1 MTAVTLLESA
11 IDALVRASWQGAIL
25 ALVVLGV
32 CVAFRGIPAKWR
44 CALWLLVLARF
55 LLPVT
60 PQSTISLFNISN
72 AFDVLSHA
80 RTEDRDHADLRAIP
94 NQVAASGSRDLS
106 RIPSTSALETK
117 PRSSTIHDLGRAPT
131 LVVVV
136 GAVWLLGFVAML
148 LRRGVQSSRLRRL
161 LRGHR
166 VLHRGPAPAILETC
180 REESGIRRRVVLL
193 VTDAHAAPALAGLIR
208 PQIIVSEQTLATLS
222 SDQLRWLFRHELAHV
237 RRLDVATQYL
247 WWWAR
252 ALHWFNPLVWYAAS
266 RARVDAE
273 LACDE
278 SVLDRAT
285 GSERVGY
292 GNALLRVAEMMLESS
307 SDCGTVAFL
316 MRKPELVGRI
326 SLIASYQGRSRI
338 WTVVSPALLLGL
350 ACAGLTD
357 AMSVARRSA
366 RAEEPAL
373 QPGQGR
379 SPAVKAAATDQK
391 SQGRVL
397 RIQVLGPDDK
407 PLAGAKIFANVTT
420 TEPKIINRDYICNAN
435 GHAEVELPEATIEM
449 LRLWAS
455 QSGYVTLHAHWW
467 AKVQIDGHLI
477 PAEYT
482 FRLEK
487 GTVIGSVVKNESGE
501 PIAGVKVQV
510 ALVQPEAMMHIDPRK
525 NQRSF
530 ADAWLATGKD
540 AKTTDAQGRW
550 TLDNVPGGDDFGVRL
565 MLSHPDYVGEYTWDG
580 RMQKEQNISTR
591 SLRERDATIVMHRG
605 ISVTG
610 FVIDPDG
617 KKIKDAIVMWGDDP
631 YLNAQWA
638 SQQTRTD
645 ANGHYRF
652 PPLPV
657 GPITVTA
664 IAKGW
669 APTQKT
675 LNITPE
681 NSSASFQL
689 RPGKTTR
696 IRFVDEAGA
705 AIPEVYVAIVRWRSG
720 NTLYNRGTP
729 SIIDTNIPMRADRQ
743 GIYEWT
749 WAPDDPVTFV
759 FSKRGFQEIGERSL
773 IAGQGE
779 HVITLRR

>member
-1 MTAVTLLESA
+1 
-11 IDALVRASWQGAIL
+11 
-25 ALVVLGV
+25 
-32 CVAFRGIPAKWR
+32 
-44 CALWLLVLARF
+44 
-55 LLPVT
+55 
-60 PQSTISLFNISN
+60 
-72 AFDVLSHA
+72 
-80 RTEDRDHADLRAIP
+80 
-94 NQVAASGSRDLS
+94 
-106 RIPSTSALETK
+106 
-117 PRSSTIHDLGRAPT
+117 
-131 LVVVV
+131 
-136 GAVWLLGFVAML
+136 
-148 LRRGVQSSRLRRL
+148 
-161 LRGHR
+161 
-166 VLHRGPAPAILETC
+166 TC
-180 REESGIRRRVVLL
+180 REESGIQRRVVLL
-193 VTDAHAAPALAGLIR
+193 VTDAHTAPALAGLIR
-208 PQIIVSEQTLATLS
+208 PWIIVSEQTLATLS

-252 ALHWFNPLVWYAAS
+252 ALHWFNPLVWWAAS
-266 RARVDAE
+266 RAHGDAE

-292 GNALLRVAEMMLESS
+292 GNALLRVAEMMLESNS
-307 SDCGTVAFL
+307 GCGTVAFL
-316 MRKPELVGRI
+316 RRKPELVVRI
-326 SLIASYQGRSRI
+326 SLIAGYQGRSRI
-338 WTVVSPALLLGL
+338 WTLVSSALLLGL

-357 AMSVARRSA
+357 AVSLARRSA
-366 RAEEPAL
+366 RAGEPTSRPSQA
-373 QPGQGR
+373 Q
-379 SPAVKAAATDQK
+379 SPAVKAAATDRK
-391 SQGRVL
+391 SQGRIL
-397 RIQVLGPDDK
+397 RIQVLAPDDK

-420 TEPKIINRDYICNAN
+420 TEPKIINRDYICNAD
-435 GHAEVELPEATIEM
+435 GQAEVELPEATIDM

-455 QSGYVTLHAHWW
+455 KSGYVTWHAHWW
-467 AKVQIDGHLI
+467 TKVQIDGHLI

-501 PIAGVKVQV
+501 PIAGVRVQV
-510 ALVQPEAMMHIDPRK
+510 TLVQPAALVHIDPRK

-530 ADAWLATGKD
+530 ADMWLATGET

-550 TLDNVPGGDDFGVRL
+550 TLDNVPAGDGVEVKL
-565 MLSHPDYVGEYTWDG
+565 MLSHPDYIGEYSWEG
-580 RMQKEQNISTR
+580 QMQKEQNISTR
-591 SLRERDATIVMHRG
+591 SLRERKATIVMHRG

-617 KKIKDAIVMWGDDP
+617 NKIKDAIVMWGDDP
-631 YLNAQWA
+631 YPNAQWA
-638 SQQTRTD
+638 SQQTLTD

-652 PPLPV
+652 PPLPA

-664 IAKGW
+664 VAKAW
-669 APTQKT
+669 APAQKT
-675 LNITPE
+675 FEITPE

-689 RPGKTTR
+689 RPGKTIR

-705 AIPEVYVAIVRWRSG
+705 AIPEVSVMVERWRDG
-720 NTLYNRGTP
+720 NTLYNHGMRF
-729 SIIDTNIPMRADRQ
+729 IFDTKIPMRADRQ

-759 FSKRGFQEIGERSL
+759 FSKQGFQEIRGRSL

>member
-1 MTAVTLLESA
+1 MTAVPLLESA
-11 IDALVRASWQGAIL
+11 VDALVRASWQGAIL
-25 ALVVLGV
+25 AIVVLGV
-32 CVAFRGIPAKWR
+32 GLAFRRIPAKWR
-44 CALWLLVLARF
+44 CALWLLVLVRF

-60 PQSTISLFNISN
+60 PQSTISLFNIPN
-72 AFDVLSHA
+72 AFDGLP
-80 RTEDRDHADLRAIP
+80 DLQAIP
-94 NQVAASGSRDLS
+94 NQVATSGPRDLS
-106 RIPSTSALETK
+106 RIPSTGALETE
-117 PRSSTIHDLGRAPT
+117 PRSSTVHDLGRAPR
-131 LVVVV
+131 LVVVA
-136 GAVWLLGFVAML
+136 GAVWLFGFVAML
-148 LRRGVQSSRLRRL
+148 LRRGIQSSRLRRL

-180 REESGIRRRVVLL
+180 REQSGIRRRVMLL
-193 VTDAHAAPALAGLIR
+193 VTDAHTAPALAGLICPR
-208 PQIIVSEQTLATLS
+208 IIVSEQTLATLS
-222 SDQLRWLFRHELAHV
+222 SDQLQWLFRHELAHV

-266 RARVDAE
+266 RARGDAE

-292 GNALLRVAEMMLESS
+292 GNALLRVAEMMLESN

-316 MRKPELVGRI
+316 RRKPELVGRI
-326 SLIASYQGRSRI
+326 SLVAGYRRCSRI
-338 WTVVSPALLLGL
+338 WTFVSSALLLGL

-357 AMSVARRSA
+357 AVPLARRSA
-366 RAEEPAL
+366 RAGEPMSRPSQA
-373 QPGQGR
+373 Q
-379 SPAVKAAATDQK
+379 SPAVKAAATDRK
-391 SQGRVL
+391 SQRRILRV
-397 RIQVLGPDDK
+397 RVMGPDDK

-420 TEPKIINRDYICNAN
+420 TEPKIINRDYICNAD
-435 GHAEVELPEATIEM
+435 GQAEVELPEATIEM

-455 QSGYVTLHAHWW
+455 QSGYVTWHAHWW

-477 PAEYT
+477 PADYT

-487 GTVIGSVVKNESGE
+487 GTRIGSIIKNESGE
-501 PIAGVKVQV
+501 PIAGVKVEV
-510 ALVQPEAMMHIDPRK
+510 TLVQPAALVHIDPRK

-530 ADAWLATGKD
+530 ADMWLATGETT
-540 AKTTDAQGRW
+540 KTTDAQGRW
-550 TLDNVPGGDDFGVRL
+550 TLDNVPPGDGVEVKL
-565 MLSHPDYVGEYTWDG
+565 MLSHPDYIGEYTWEG
-580 RMQKEQNISTR
+580 RMQKDQNISTR
-591 SLRERDATIVMHRG
+591 SLRERNATIVMHRG

-617 KKIKDAIVMWGDDP
+617 NKIQDAIVMWGGNP
-631 YLNAQWA
+631 YRNAQGA

-652 PPLPV
+652 PPPPLPA

-664 IAKGW
+664 VAKGW
-669 APTQKT
+669 APAQKT
-675 LNITPE
+675 FNIAPE

-705 AIPEVYVAIVRWRSG
+705 AIPEVYVVIVRWRGG
-720 NTLYNRGTP
+720 NTLYNRGMP
-729 SIIDTNIPMRADRQ
+729 SILDTKIPMRADRQ

-749 WAPDDPVTFV
+749 WAPDDPVTFI
-759 FSKRGFQEIGERSL
+759 FSKKGFQEIGERSL
-773 IAGQGE
+773 IAGKEE